1 MRNTRFAAFL
11 AVFAIGGSVTFAC
24 LAPPDLAAQ
33 AKPSSANGGLQLPS
47 AENWHGTHETFLVA
61 RVRTGVGEGEPGDE
75 VHGSRTAE
83 LNTDEL
89 QVTLQP
95 GTGERFLKV
104 VDVVMGTETA
114 RSLGRDKFVVRQG
127 PRGERDDFAAFFA
140 AMPYVKDVSPR
151 PKRRPSENVP
161 KGHILVPTQGEAG
174 DPSFVADDSGVPG
187 PGAGRDYVPG
197 ELLVKFKKGVSQKQI
212 EEFNAE
218 NGTSIL
224 GRLDL
229 GAERIYRLSVPDGV
243 EVPDLAGVYGESDLV
258 EYAEP
263 NYKMSIPKL
272 PSTPAKPAK
281 PGKLPKTGYPKVPP
295 SQAGMAIS
303 TQQVLGDS
311 VFVKFQPG
319 VREPLPGLVA
329 LVYGVEMMEE
339 DNGQVRYS
347 LPKGANSLTAA
358 RLFKLCPFVSG
369 AEPSYGR

>member
-1 MRNTRFAAFL
+1 MRKTRFAALL
-11 AVFAIGGSVTFAC
+11 AILAIGGGVVFAC

-33 AKPSSANGGLQLPS
+33 AK
-47 AENWHGTHETFLVA
+47 TH

-83 LNTDEL
+83 LNSDEL

-114 RSLGRDKFVVRQG
+114 RSLGRDKFIVRQG
-127 PRGERDDFAAFFA
+127 PNGERDDFAAFFA
-140 AMPYVKDVSPR
+140 AMPYVKDVNPR

-161 KGHILVPTQGEAG
+161 QGQIHLAPQGEAG
-174 DPSFVADDSGVPG
+174 DPEFVADQGGTSGSG

-197 ELLVKFKKGVSQKQI
+197 ELLVKFKKGVTQKQV
-212 EEFNAE
+212 EAFNAE
-218 NGTSIL
+218 NGTAIL

-229 GAERIYRLSVPDGV
+229 GAERIYRLSVPGGV
-243 EVPDLAGVYGESDLV
+243 EVPDLASVYGESDLV

-272 PSTPAKPAK
+272 PGTPKAPSPPKGKPVK
-281 PGKLPKTGYPKVPP
+281 GGYPKVPP
-295 SQAGMAIS
+295 SVAGMTIG
-303 TQQVLGDS
+303 TRQVLGDS
-311 VFVKFQPG
+311 VFVKFRPG
-319 VREPLPGLVA
+319 VREPLPDLVA

-339 DNGQVRYS
+339 DNGRVRYS
-347 LPKGANSLTAA
+347 LPGGANSLTAA